1 MDTKNKNQMFE
12 IIPDDNIQIIT
23 SEKDRPY
30 LSKIE
35 MIDLV
40 IKKDPTLANK
50 YQSIIKAV
58 KEEFDQDISYYDIH
72 LYYNDNVEDVY
83 DSYLSKLYG

>member
-1 MDTKNKNQMFE
+1 MDTKNKDQIFE

-23 SEKDRPY
+23 SEEDRPY

-50 YQSIIKAV
+50 YQFIIKAV
-58 KEEFDQDISYYDIH
+58 KEEFDQDISYNDIH
-72 LYYNDNVEDVY
+72 LYYNDNFEDVY
-83 DSYLSKLYG
+83 DSYLSRLYG